1 MLYFSYV
8 KRLALTLRIGRWRER
23 FYTNMTQVE
32 EELAQFTLAKETVLT
47 IGIFDGVH
55 LGHKALLAKLKEQAR
70 QLNALAG
77 VVTFRYHPDELMSHQ
92 KSLPYLT
99 SLNQRIA
106 LLKAEGI
113 DLVVTLTFNPELA
126 SLEANEFVS
135 LLTKHLK
142 MRGLVVGPDFA
153 LGKGRQGDINY
164 LRKLGRGM
172 GFTVTTVPPVT
183 VNNEIVSSTAI
194 RKALAE
200 GDMKRVRNL
209 TGHYFSFT
217 GTVVKGEERGRKLG
231 FPTANLDVH
240 PRQALPPFGI
250 YATLAHI
257 DGKTYQSVTSIGI
270 RPTFSEGR
278 RTIEVYILD
287 FAKDIYGKELKV
299 DFIEKLRDEKRFNS
313 MEDLAK
319 QITEDVKQG
328 KAILNSLG
336 KK

>member
-1 MLYFSYV
+1 M
-8 KRLALTLRIGRWRER
+8 
-23 FYTNMTQVE
+23 MQVE
-32 EELAQFTLAKETVLT
+32 QELAQITPAKETVLT
-47 IGIFDGVH
+47 IGVFDGVH
-55 LGHKALLAKLKEQAR
+55 LGHKELLTTIKEQAR
-70 QLNALAG
+70 KLNALAG
-77 VVTFRYHPDELMSHQ
+77 VVTFRYHPDELMSSQ

-99 SLNQRIA
+99 SLNQRIN

-126 SLEANEFVS
+126 SLEANEFVN

-142 MRGLVVGPDFA
+142 MQGLVVGPDFA

-164 LRKLGRGM
+164 LRKLGREM
-172 GFTVTTVPPVT
+172 GFTVTVVPPVT

-200 GDMKRVRNL
+200 GDMKRVCNL

-313 MEDLAK
+313 SEDLSK